1 MLVADCV
8 RDICWKIPIRTTFIL
23 CVHVTG
29 PSAEPKFAQVFAQQF
44 VAIAV
49 NTTSDEARYRV
60 VVLELTDV
68 VSRIR
73 TDRPNIYVGVTTRT
87 PEQLADGLN
96 NGRYTP
102 AWVRNNVVGI
112 LDTLAPTGTFTH
124 MDARQVRDDL
134 TRQLRTKG
142 YTVNRNTTAYRTYVI
157 DLHNPDINDA
167 GKGYVYV
174 GQTSKTPEERL
185 HEHLTGARS
194 RKGHNLAS
202 RTVSKYGRQLNYD
215 LMTQRIYLTQQQALK
230 AERRLAERLRQQ
242 GYIVEGGH

>member
-1 MLVADCV
+1 M
-8 RDICWKIPIRTTFIL
+8 
-23 CVHVTG
+23 
-29 PSAEPKFAQVFAQQF
+29 
-44 VAIAV
+44 
-49 NTTSDEARYRV
+49 TSDPRYRV
-60 VVLELTDV
+60 VVLELTNV

-73 TDRPNIYVGVTTRT
+73 TDRPNLYVGVTTRT
-87 PEQLADGLN
+87 PQQLADGLN
-96 NGRYTP
+96 NGKYTP
-102 AWVRNNVVGI
+102 AWARNNVVGI
-112 LDTLAPTGTFTH
+112 LDTLAPAGTFTYTE
-124 MDARQVRDDL
+124 AKQLRDDL
-134 TRQLRTKG
+134 KRQLRTKG

-157 DLHNPDINDA
+157 NLHNPNLADP

-215 LMTQRIYLTQQQALK
+215 LMTQRIYLTQKQALT

-242 GYIVEGGH
+242 GYTVEGGH